1 MIKVIKVIK
10 GLNGSTAQVF
20 KGKSQS
26 QGESEVMSKNRYRA
40 FVDPATI
47 LRYLEEPTEQ
57 ESTHTSL
64 HARAKKRSQV
74 TSVEQLP
81 DGCVLIHVE
90 FKRAKRAGSPAPLG
104 EESLQG

>member
-1 MIKVIKVIK
+1 MIK

-64 HARAKKRSQV
+64 HARATKRSQV
-74 TSVEQLP
+74 TAVEQLGG
-81 DGCVLIHVE
+81 GCVLIRVE
-90 FKRAKRAGSPAPLG
+90 FGQLRARRVPCPA
-104 EESLQG
+104 